1 MSESH
6 LPVGAIFEAAIELPV
21 ERRAAYLKE
30 ACAGDAAL
38 RQRVEDL
45 LRAHETAGTFMG
57 SPAAA
62 LKRETT
68 PIKPLEQLGERIG
81 RYKLL
86 QQIGEG
92 GCGVVYMA
100 EQEEPVRRRVALK
113 VIKLG
118 MDTKNV
124 IARFEAE
131 RQALALMDHPNIA
144 KVLDAGAT
152 DTGRPYFVMELVRG
166 IKITEFCDKNNLP
179 TRERLNLFIQV
190 CQAIQ
195 HAHQK
200 GIIHRDI
207 KPSNILVTLND
218 GVPLPQVIDFGIAKA
233 TQQRLTDKTLF
244 TAFEQFIGTPAYMS
258 PEQAEMNAQ
267 GVDTR
272 SDIYSLGV
280 LLYELLTGKTPFAQ
294 EDLLQAGMNEI
305 RRIICEEEPM
315 KPSTRLST
323 MLAGDLT
330 MTANQ
335 RQTEPP
341 KLIHS
346 VRGDLDWIV
355 MKALEKDRNRRYET
369 ATGFARDVERHL
381 ADQPVT
387 ACPPSKLYQFRKTL
401 RRHKYAFAAGV
412 AVVAVLLLGI
422 IVSTW
427 QAVRATHAKRDAL
440 AARQLAEINEK
451 STRTE
456 AAKNQEVTK
465 FLESMLEGVKP
476 SVAMGRD
483 TTILREILGNAA
495 SRVSQELT
503 NQPEVQVELLN
514 VIGSAYQAIDLD
526 NHAAPIYREAISI
539 GRRDLGNENLLL
551 AQSLY
556 GLATTQDGDGEP
568 VKPLLREALAIQR
581 KQSGEAHEDVAKT
594 LSRLGL
600 GISEDPAAAA
610 EGEAMV
616 REALAIRRQLFGE
629 TNLNVSS
636 SLHNLGIVL
645 DYEGKLAEAESADR
659 QALSISESIYGPVH
673 PEVVD
678 DLRSLGSVLLEQAQQ
693 AEESGGGQGLAAL
706 QTAQALQYQR
716 EALKMNWQFHLVNDG
731 SSVDALNELAM
742 DLRWQGQIAEMD
754 QSFDEAF
761 NLAKEHRES
770 GIGQLLGLRAS
781 FRVRDGRFTEAAA
794 DLMKVLEEGTGA
806 SDRWYRLAAMLAYSG
821 DVAGY
826 QKLCDEMLPFWATAT
841 NALDLERTA
850 NACLLLPPS
859 GPQLG
864 VAIQMADRA
873 ASFGKDDR
881 EAGWFR
887 FAQGLAEYRQG
898 HFARVLELA
907 DAALTETN
915 HPMNGSSRV
924 EVWTVAAMAYQRLG
938 HATEAREWLVRAVA
952 GAQAEIQITQP
963 NTVWFSWDYS
973 EWWVAPHILLREA
986 KELILQR
993 PVYHECED
1001 LAQALR
1007 QLATANEMQGNL
1019 AAAEFYL
1026 RTARSLYGPGPECEG
1041 PGLADTLECLSAV
1054 LGREGKKAEAGQV
1067 AGEAATDVD
1076 WCRKRSI
1083 YVVDAWSQN
1092 EHAWLLATSPDAQLR
1107 DGSNAVVFAGQAVA
1121 ATHRKN
1127 PEYLAT
1133 LAAACAENGQF
1144 DHAIAIQNEAII
1156 LTTDVYRKTA
1166 LKVHLKLYQSGRA
1179 YRE

>member
-1 MSESH
+1 MSESRK
-6 LPVGAIFEAAIELPV
+6 PVGVIFEAAIELPT
-21 ERRAAYLKE
+21 EQRAAYLQA
-30 ACAGDAAL
+30 ACAGDDAL

-45 LRAHETAGTFMG
+45 LRAHEMAGAFMG

-62 LKRETT
+62 LKRETI
-68 PIKPLEQLGERIG
+68 PIKSLEQLGERIG

-152 DTGRPYFVMELVRG
+152 DNGRPYFVMELVRG

-179 TRERLNLFIQV
+179 TRERLNLFIRV

-267 GVDTR
+267 GADTR

-315 KPSTRLST
+315 KPSTKLST
-323 MLAGDLT
+323 MLEGELT
-330 MTANQ
+330 ATANH
-335 RQTEPP
+335 RLTEPP
-341 KLIHS
+341 KLIHA

-387 ACPPSKLYQFRKTL
+387 ACPPSKLYQFRKAV
-401 RRHKYAFAAGV
+401 RRHKFAYALVTSVLVALTIGLGV
-412 AVVAVLLLGI
+412 ATRI
-422 IVSTW
+422 FFNEQ
-427 QAVRATHAKRDAL
+427 QARR
-440 AARQLAEINEK
+440 LAEAERKMAETEVQK
-451 STRTE
+451 S
-456 AAKNQEVTK
+456 QQVTK
-465 FLESMLEGVKP
+465 FLENMLEGVKP
-476 SVAMGRD
+476 SVALGRD
-483 TTILREILGNAA
+483 TTILRETLGNAA
-495 SRVSQELT
+495 DRVSQELI

-514 VIGSAYQAIDLD
+514 VIGSAYQAIDLGD
-526 NHAAPIYREAISI
+526 HAEPIYREAISVA
-539 GRRDLGNENLLL
+539 RSHLGTENLLL

-556 GLATTQDGDGEP
+556 GLGETMNADGEP
-568 VKPLLREALAIQR
+568 GDMPLLREALAIQR

-594 LSRLGL
+594 LSRLGVR
-600 GISEDPAAAA
+600 ISEDPTAAA
-610 EGEAMV
+610 EGEAME
-616 REALAIRRQLFGE
+616 REALAIRHQLFGE

-659 QALSISESIYGPVH
+659 QALAISESIYGPVH
-673 PEVVD
+673 PELVG
-678 DLRSLGSVLLEQAQQ
+678 DLRNLGSVLLEQAQQ
-693 AEESGGGQGLAAL
+693 EEESGGDQNLAGS
-706 QTAQALQYQR
+706 QIAQALEYKR

-731 SSVDALNELAM
+731 SSVDALNDLLMA
-742 DLRWQGQIAEMD
+742 LRWQGQIAEMD
-754 QSFDEAF
+754 QLFDEAF
-761 NLAKEHRES
+761 SLAKERRES

-781 FRVRDGRFTEAAA
+781 FRVRNGRFTDAAA
-794 DLMKVLEEGTGA
+794 DLAKILEEGPA
-806 SDRWYRLAAMLAYSG
+806 AQRWYSLAALLAYSG

-826 QKLCDEMLPFWATAT
+826 RKFCNEMLPFCANAT
-841 NALDLERTA
+841 NALDLELTA

-859 GPQLG
+859 GAQLG
-864 VAIQMADRA
+864 AATQVADRA
-873 ASFGKDDR
+873 ASFGKGDDQSD
-881 EAGWFR
+881 WFR
-887 FAQGLAEYRQG
+887 FAQGLAEYRQR
-898 HFARVLELA
+898 HFDRVLELA
-907 DAALTETN
+907 DTALAETN
-915 HPMNGSSRV
+915 HPLNVSARI
-924 EVWTVAAMAYQRLG
+924 EVWAVAAMAHQQLG
-938 HATEAREWLVRAVA
+938 HVTEARELLVRAVA
-952 GAQAEIQITQP
+952 GANGFFKP
-963 NTVWFSWDYS
+963 NSVWFAWDCS
-973 EWWVAPHILLREA
+973 ELWVAPHVLLREA

-993 PVYHECED
+993 PVYHEYED

-1007 QLATANEMQGNL
+1007 QLATANEMRGNL

-1026 RTARSLYGPGPECEG
+1026 RTARSLYGQGPECEG
-1041 PGLADTLECLSAV
+1041 PGLADTLEYLSGV

-1067 AGEAATDVD
+1067 ASEAAADVD
-1076 WCRKRSI
+1076 WCRRRSI
-1083 YVVDAWSQN
+1083 YAVDAWSQN

-1121 ATHRKN
+1121 ATHRQN

-1133 LAAACAENGQF
+1133 LAAAYAESGQF
-1144 DHAIAIQNEAII
+1144 DKAIAVQNEAIT

-1166 LKVHLKLYQSGRA
+1166 LKVHLKLYQSGRPC
-1179 YRE
+1179 RE